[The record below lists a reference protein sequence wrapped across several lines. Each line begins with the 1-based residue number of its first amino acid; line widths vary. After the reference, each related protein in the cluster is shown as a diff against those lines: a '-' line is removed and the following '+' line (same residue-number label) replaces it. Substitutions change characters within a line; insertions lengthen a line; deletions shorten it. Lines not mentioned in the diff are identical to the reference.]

1 MKCESESLWTAC
13 ADALPVEDGVYIVYA
28 EKPKGGWI
36 IMSTV
41 YHIADGWDWQDIMGL
56 ITHWQPWPDPPL
68 AAGEREGCCDAMV
81 SWIAAGRVTKHYHGI
96 LSILPGD
103 IFGKCDIGWFLSFC
117 PFCGKKLPWKNSE
130 EEAND

>member
-1 MKCESESLWTAC
+1 MKSVSESLWTAC
-13 ADALPVEDGVYIVYA
+13 ADALPKEEGVYIVYVDGG
-28 EKPKGGWI
+28 KPHRFVTIGAFYSLK
-36 IMSTV
+36 
-41 YHIADGWDWQDIMGL
+41 DGWTSHCGTV
-56 ITHWQPWPDPPL
+56 THWQPWPDPPL

-96 LSILPGD
+96 LSIFPGD